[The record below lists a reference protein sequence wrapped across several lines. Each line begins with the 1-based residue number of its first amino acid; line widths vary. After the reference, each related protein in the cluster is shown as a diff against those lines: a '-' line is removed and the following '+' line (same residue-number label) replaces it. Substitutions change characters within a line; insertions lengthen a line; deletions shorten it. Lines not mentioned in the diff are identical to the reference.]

1 VEAED
6 NNEPKT
12 GSRDVPT
19 ALANVPKGQGAFELE
34 GEAKTFYDTVGGVMG
49 FQEKDVFSVIE
60 RTHLAAEEYDI
71 FTGLIQMA
79 NHGIGGEALDYP
91 IPEIAEKVILE
102 LRARRSGP
110 DMGGSSKSFEN
121 IMTAWVTWLR
131 QREAQAAQENRKMVG
146 G

>member
-1 VEAED
+1 MEPEPD
-6 NNEPKT
+6 NSEPP
-12 GSRDVPT
+12 SRRDVPT

-34 GEAKTFYDTVGGVMG
+34 GEAKTFYDTVGGVLG
-49 FQEKDVFSVIE
+49 FQEKDIFAVIE
-60 RTHLAAEEYDI
+60 RTKLTPEEYDI
-71 FTGLIQMA
+71 FTGLIQDA

-110 DMGGSSKSFEN
+110 DQGMSSKSFEN

-131 QREAQAAQENRKMVG
+131 QREAQAQQENKKLVG